1 VIPEPNDSGLAE
13 RTSQP
18 FSLSD
23 HGTLAPAWN
32 FHAGFAVDYKAATDG
47 GRSVIAFFSISESAG
62 GSGGGAA
69 VSKAMQGSKDAV
81 CWAYVRLKRR
91 YGSLLF
97 FFFLLFFFYHVVMI
111 AFAS

>member
-32 FHAGFAVDYKAATDG
+32 FHAGFAVDYEAATDG

-62 GSGGGAA
+62 GGGAA

-97 FFFLLFFFYHVVMI
+97 FFSFSFI
-111 AFAS
+111 TWS

>member
-32 FHAGFAVDYKAATDG
+32 FHAGFAVDYEAATDG

-62 GSGGGAA
+62 GGGAA

-97 FFFLLFFFYHVVMI
+97 FSFLFFYHVVMT